1 MAQIT
6 IDLTERQERFLKEFA
21 AKHYSGS
28 HANVLTSKPIHFVQT
43 RRERVVDPDYE
54 SPDKTSYVV
63 PDWVEDYDSPHELV
77 EAYYSDDRD
86 DECPIPIV
94 SFDEAYEMAEF
105 IGVDGEEHVIL
116 DKKDYFEAYGIP
128 SNLYCEVAVAYYWDI
143 VAVFFILDA
152 AKEYMKYQSHNLT
165 APRTYTV
172 GAGYANKGEYEDFW
186 DLLFKMGCQLSEQS

>member
-6 IDLTERQERFLKEFA
+6 IYLTERQERFLKEFA
-21 AKHYSGS
+21 AKHYPGS
-28 HANVLTSKPIHFVQT
+28 HDNVMTGKPIHFVQT

-54 SPDKTSYVV
+54 TPDKTAYVV
-63 PDWVEDYDSPHELV
+63 PDWEENYDSPQKLV
-77 EAYYSDDRD
+77 DAYYSD

-94 SFDEAYEMAEF
+94 SFNEAYDMAEF
-105 IGVDGEEHVIL
+105 IGVDGEKAVIL
-116 DKKDYFEAYGIP
+116 DEKDYFEAYGIP
-128 SNLYCEVAVAYYWDI
+128 SNLYDKVDVAYYWDT

-186 DLLFKMGCQLSEQS
+186 DLLFKMGCQLNEQS